1 MHGRTVVAGALFLAA
16 LLPTGSKAQSPE
28 DMRYSDGTS
37 RQPWLTPSTRAPSL
51 DVEATGSILSD
62 RTGPLV
68 PPPAGTRVTID
79 RPGCDVQSYVVGS
92 GSRVRV
98 HRC

>member
-1 MHGRTVVAGALFLAA
+1 MRSRSFVAGALLLAV
-16 LLPTGSKAQSPE
+16 LLPTGSQAQAPG
-28 DMRYSDGTS
+28 DMRDPDGTS
-37 RQPWLTPSTRAPSL
+37 TRPWPTPSTRAPNL
-51 DVEATGSILSD
+51 DVEVTGSILPGE
-62 RTGPLV
+62 TGSVV
-68 PPPAGTRVTID
+68 PPASTRVTID

>member
-1 MHGRTVVAGALFLAA
+1 MHSRTVVAGALFLAA
-16 LLPTGSKAQSPE
+16 LLPTGSEAQSPE
-28 DMRYSDGTS
+28 DMRYSGGTRS
-37 RQPWLTPSTRAPSL
+37 QPWLTPSARAPNL

-62 RTGPLV
+62 RTGSLV
-68 PPPAGTRVTID
+68 PPGGTRVTID

>member
-1 MHGRTVVAGALFLAA
+1 MRSRSFVAGALLLAA
-16 LLPTGSKAQSPE
+16 LLPTASQAQSSGDIRSP
-28 DMRYSDGTS
+28 DGTS
-37 RQPWLTPSTRAPSL
+37 SHPRPSPSTRAPNL
-51 DVEATGSILSD
+51 DVEVTGSILPD
-62 RTGPLV
+62 ETGSVV
-68 PPPAGTRVTID
+68 PSASTRVTID